1 MDQAAEPITATEPI
15 EPDHLARGSL
25 LRCCGCDE
33 RRPLPKRAVRP
44 VLVVMRGVG
53 GHDAFQVGTTND
65 QQPVEAFAAQAADP
79 ALGVRSRLWCPDR
92 RLNHTDTC
100 GTEDLVEVALNL
112 LSRSRIRNRGWPPSS
127 SSCISRLRAC

>member
-15 EPDHLARGSL
+15 EPEHFARGSL

-53 GHDAFQVGTTND
+53 GHDAFEVAAADD

-79 ALGVRSRLWCPDR
+79 ALGVRSRLWRPHR
-92 RLNHTDTC
+92 RLDHTDTG
-100 GTEDLVEVALNL
+100 GTEDLIEVAAEL
-112 LSRSRIRNRGWPPSS
+112 LSRSRIRNRGWTPSS
-127 SSCISRLRAC
+127 SSCMSRLRAC